1 MQLKK
6 QSFIHLF
13 FFNLSCQLQAL
24 LNLLLNKFCLLKKR
38 NIYLDK
44 LLLNF
49 KALKMCIEIVEFIN
63 NPLMPVDENMYQ
75 TPFCS
80 KITLI

>member
-1 MQLKK
+1 
-6 QSFIHLF
+6 
-13 FFNLSCQLQAL
+13 
-24 LNLLLNKFCLLKKR
+24 
-38 NIYLDK
+38 
-44 LLLNF
+44 
-49 KALKMCIEIVEFIN
+49 MCIEIVEFIN